1 MDKISTAARVALW
14 PTSQRPGLLTSTAV
28 PPCTAV
34 MGESRGILD
43 EAYERLHATGPE
55 LISGLTN
62 HGPMVVECLTHLGH
76 DRAVHQWVDAY
87 AGELD
92 ELPRGRDVD
101 DWAAALGVSSRL
113 GDWLEHFSRDDRPW
127 EELLALWWPRLLPGM
142 AAAATHGVI
151 RTGHAV
157 RALRCGQT
165 PPRRAELGQALAYWA
180 ALWQP
185 IPDLVPTGMRSAREA
200 LPAVPTLAVQEGRAF
215 ERLGRLDETPGWAE
229 AVRALRPTS
238 AGAAAALDEVIDA
251 AVRTYAGRAWGEPI
265 MLVHAVTAPA
275 AVALVLPS
283 LPPELHEPSVRAAW
297 TTTAALVS
305 SYAGPTPRPARTPA
319 PSVEEAVEQA
329 VRHGDA
335 HVVKLTEAALRAPDR
350 RAGLQAAAA
359 AVSLVV

>member
-1 MDKISTAARVALW
+1 MD
-14 PTSQRPGLLTSTAV
+14 
-28 PPCTAV
+28 
-34 MGESRGILD
+34 ESSGILD

-55 LISGLTN
+55 LINGLSN
-62 HGPMVVECLTHLGH
+62 HGPMVVECLAHLGH
-76 DRAVHQWVDAY
+76 ERAVHRWVDGY
-87 AGELD
+87 AAELA
-92 ELPRGRDVD
+92 ELPRGREID

-113 GDWLEHFSRDDRPW
+113 GDWLEHFSRDERPW
-127 EELLALWWPRLLPGM
+127 EELLALWWPRLLPGV

-157 RALRCGQT
+157 RALRSGET

-180 ALWQP
+180 ALWRP
-185 IPDLVPTGMRSAREA
+185 IPQLLPSGRRCARDA
-200 LPAVPTLAVQEGRAF
+200 LPAVPTLTVQEGRAF
-215 ERLGRLDETPGWAE
+215 ERLGRLGQTPGWAASVE
-229 AVRALRPTS
+229 ALRPVGTS
-238 AGAAAALDEVIDA
+238 AETALDEVVDA
-251 AVRTYAGRAWGEPI
+251 AVRAYAGRAWGEPV

-283 LPPELHEPSVRAAW
+283 LPAELHGPSVRAAW
-297 TTTAALVS
+297 TTTAALVA

-319 PSVEEAVEQA
+319 PSAEDAVERA

-359 AVSLVV
+359 AVGLVG